1 MENFSVSP
9 IERTIFMLNEK
20 KQLQLYLHLPFC
32 QRKCN
37 YCDFL
42 SAPADESTKNNY
54 IVALKQ
60 EIRLKSA
67 AYAAYSVPS
76 VFIGGGTP
84 SVFDGAVIAGLMD
97 VLAGAFFLERDAE
110 ITIECNPGTLNRKKA
125 VHYRQAGI
133 NRISLGLQST
143 SDDQL
148 RLLGRIHTFEDFLRS
163 YDAARKAGF
172 DNLNVDLMSG
182 LPGQRLSDWQDT
194 LKKTVALR
202 PEHISAYSLL
212 IEEGTPFFD
221 RYAEDEQRRAAGE
234 EPLFLPSE
242 ETERQMYHD
251 TKEYLSAHG
260 YHRYEISNYAKPGHE
275 CDHNV
280 GYWKRRNYLG
290 LGLGSASLI
299 ENERFHNT
307 LVLTDYL
314 KGRFDKQDL
323 QKLSRREQMEEF
335 LFLGLRMTEG
345 IAIKAFYDQFGLPLD
360 AVYAPVV
367 AALCRQG
374 LLGREA
380 GRLFLNESGI
390 SLSNYVLAQ
399 FLLPDE

>member
-1 MENFSVSP
+1 MENFSVSL
-9 IERTIFMLNEK
+9 IERTIFMPNEK

-97 VLAGAFFLERDAE
+97 VLADAFFLERDAE
-110 ITIECNPGTLNRKKA
+110 ITIECNPGTLNQKKA
-125 VHYRQAGI
+125 AHYRQAGI

-242 ETERQMYHD
+242 ETERQMYHG

-307 LVLTDYL
+307 LVLDDYL

-345 IAIKAFYDQFGLPLD
+345 VAIKAFYDQFGLPLD
-360 AVYAPVV
+360 AVYAPVA

-380 GRLFLNESGI
+380 GRLFLTESGI